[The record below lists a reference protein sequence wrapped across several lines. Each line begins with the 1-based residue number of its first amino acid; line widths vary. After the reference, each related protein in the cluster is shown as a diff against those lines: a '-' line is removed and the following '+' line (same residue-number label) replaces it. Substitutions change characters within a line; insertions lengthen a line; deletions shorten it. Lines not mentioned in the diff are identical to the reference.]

1 MQQNQDQSIEQ
12 NNPQSSAG
20 KPVVNERGSINVS
33 GYVRVYDPNTMET
46 LVEARE

>member
-12 NNPQSSAG
+12 KNPQTSPGQPA
-20 KPVVNERGSINVS
+20 VNERGSINVS
-33 GYVRVYDPNTMET
+33 GYVRVYDPNTNET